1 LKIYLQKLR
10 SHLNRYQKLLGGEA
24 SKIIN
29 RFAGNQASFDWRGLS
44 ARTLNVVSP
53 KKTADLL
60 QIFLILSTSAIV
72 IYWLMK
78 LLALP
83 LPGKAAQSELLISS
97 KSGTEAYLLF
107 GGKQIDTGNI
117 KLRGVIHMDDQ
128 LGSADGF
135 AIFEVDG
142 KTTPAIGKGESLGQ
156 GFVLSQINKDSV
168 VISRQGQRAT
178 VQLLS
183 EKQKKSIESKR

>member
-1 LKIYLQKLR
+1 LI
-10 SHLNRYQKLLGGEA
+10 RYQKLLGGLT
-24 SKIIN
+24 SKTIN
-29 RFAGNQASFDWRGLS
+29 KFSGQQASFDWQGFS
-44 ARTLNVVSP
+44 AKTLNFVSP
-53 KKTADLL
+53 RKTADLL
-60 QIFLILSTSAIV
+60 QIFLILSTSVIV

-78 LLALP
+78 FLALP
-83 LPGKAAQSELLISS
+83 LPGKSGQSELLISS

-178 VQLLS
+178 VQLLN

>member
-1 LKIYLQKLR
+1 M
-10 SHLNRYQKLLGGEA
+10 
-24 SKIIN
+24 
-29 RFAGNQASFDWRGLS
+29 
-44 ARTLNVVSP
+44 
-53 KKTADLL
+53 
-60 QIFLILSTSAIV
+60 V

-83 LPGKAAQSELLISS
+83 LPGNNSQSELLVSS
-97 KSGTEAYLLF
+97 RSGTEAYLLF

-117 KLRGVIHMDDQ
+117 KLRGVIHMGDQ

-135 AIFEVDG
+135 AIFEIDG

-156 GFVLSQINKDSV
+156 GFVLVQINQDSV

-178 VQLLS
+178 VQLLN
-183 EKQKKSIESKR
+183 EKQKKSTGPKK

>member
-1 LKIYLQKLR
+1 MIQ
-10 SHLNRYQKLLGGEA
+10 SQKLLGGLA
-24 SKIIN
+24 AKTIN
-29 RFAGNQASFDWRGLS
+29 KFSGQQASFDWQGFS
-44 ARTLNVVSP
+44 AKTLNFISP
-53 KKTADLL
+53 RKTADSL
-60 QIFLILSTSAIV
+60 QILLILSTSAIV

-83 LPGKAAQSELLISS
+83 LPGKTAQSELLISS

-128 LGSADGF
+128 LGLADGF

-142 KTTPAIGKGESLGQ
+142 KTTPAIGIGESLGQ

-178 VQLLS
+178 VELLS
-183 EKQKKSIESKR
+183 EKQKKSITSKR

>member
-1 LKIYLQKLR
+1 MIQSQK
-10 SHLNRYQKLLGGEA
+10 YLGGLV
-24 SKIIN
+24 SKTIN
-29 RFAGNQASFDWRGLS
+29 KFMGQQVSFDWQGFS
-44 ARTLNVVSP
+44 AKTLNFVSP
-53 KKTADLL
+53 RKTADLL
-60 QIFLILSTSAIV
+60 QILLILSTSTIV

-83 LPGKAAQSELLISS
+83 LPGKTSQSELLISS

-128 LGSADGF
+128 LGAADGF

-142 KTTPAIGKGESLGQ
+142 KTTPAIGRGESLGQ

-178 VQLLS
+178 IQLLS

>member
-1 LKIYLQKLR
+1 MKIYLQKLR

>member
-1 LKIYLQKLR
+1 M
-10 SHLNRYQKLLGGEA
+10 NRYQKLLGGEA

-44 ARTLNVVSP
+44 ARTLNFVSP

-60 QIFLILSTSAIV
+60 QICLILSTSAIV

-168 VISRQGQRAT
+168 MISRQGQRAT

>member
-1 LKIYLQKLR
+1 LIRCQE
-10 SHLNRYQKLLGGEA
+10 LLGGEA

-29 RFAGNQASFDWRGLS
+29 RFAGNQAGFDWLGFS
-44 ARTLNVVSP
+44 AKTMNFISP
-53 KKTADLL
+53 RKAADSL

-83 LPGKAAQSELLISS
+83 LPGKAAQSELLTSS
-97 KSGTEAYLLF
+97 ISGTEAYLLF

-128 LGSADGF
+128 LESADGF

-142 KTTPAIGKGESLGQ
+142 KTTPAIGIGESLGQ

-178 VQLLS
+178 VELLS
-183 EKQKKSIESKR
+183 EKQKKSITSKR

>member
-1 LKIYLQKLR
+1 LIQ
-10 SHLNRYQKLLGGEA
+10 SQKLLGGLA
-24 SKIIN
+24 AKTIN
-29 RFAGNQASFDWRGLS
+29 KFSGQQASFDWQGFS
-44 ARTLNVVSP
+44 AKTLNFISP
-53 KKTADLL
+53 RKTADSL
-60 QIFLILSTSAIV
+60 QILLILSTSAIV

-83 LPGKAAQSELLISS
+83 LPGKTAQSELLISS

-128 LGSADGF
+128 LGLADGF

-142 KTTPAIGKGESLGQ
+142 KTTPAIGRGESLGQ

-178 VQLLS
+178 VQLLN